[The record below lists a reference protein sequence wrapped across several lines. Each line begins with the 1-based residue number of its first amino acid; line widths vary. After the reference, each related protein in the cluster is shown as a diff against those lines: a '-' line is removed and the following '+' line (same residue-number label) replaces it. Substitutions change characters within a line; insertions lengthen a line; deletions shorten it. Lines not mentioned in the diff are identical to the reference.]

1 MTRDQIIT
9 LQERI
14 GTQADGFWGRKSVR
28 ACEEH
33 LLHMMPKPN
42 PWPKSDD
49 RSMRAFYG
57 RPGDEDNLSFIDV
70 SGLGVEYLGK
80 PVTRIRCHKKVADSL
95 LKVLTNISNSPFK
108 WVLAQYA
115 GCYNNRPMRN
125 GLRPSKHSWG
135 AAIDLWPAENSLHRH
150 WPTKALM
157 PLGVMEAFASEG
169 WTPAGAFWSRD
180 AMHFEATQ
188 PY

>member
-95 LKVLTNISNSPFK
+95 LKVLTDISNSPFK

-125 GLRPSKHSWG
+125 GLRPV
-135 AAIDLWPAENSLHRH
+135 E
-150 WPTKALM
+150 ALM
-157 PLGVMEAFASEG
+157 GRG
-169 WTPAGAFWSRD
+169 D
-180 AMHFEATQ
+180 
-188 PY
+188 

>member
-1 MTRDQIIT
+1 MTRDQIVT

-14 GTQADGFWGRKSVR
+14 GTQADGFWGRKSID
-28 ACEEH
+28 ACDAH
-33 LLHMMPKPN
+33 LKAMMPKPN
-42 PWPKSDD
+42 PWPRPDD
-49 RSMRAFYG
+49 RSMRSFYG

-80 PVTRIRCHKKVADSL
+80 TMTKVRCHEKVADSL
-95 LKVLTNISNSPFK
+95 LKVLTDISNSPFRWILK
-108 WVLAQYA
+108 TYA

-125 GLRPSKHSWG
+125 GMRPSKHSWG
-135 AAIDLWPAENSLHRH
+135 VAIDLWPDENGLNTH
-150 WPTKALM
+150 WPAKSTM
-157 PLGVMEAFASEG
+157 PIEVMEMFAKQG
-169 WTPAGAFWSRD
+169 WQAAGAFWGRD